1 MSRTTSRFA
10 LDLDTL
16 KYIQLPTPIQVQRR
30 GISRR
35 LHPNEALALVLG
47 ALGTLARLSGVKTI
61 NTIIDGQPVALALIQ
76 GARFGE
82 DSNGDTTLN
91 EVTANSNS

>member
-16 KYIQLPTPIQVQRR
+16 KHIQLPTPIQVQRR
-30 GISRR
+30 GISR
-35 LHPNEALALVLG
+35 LPHSIEALALVLG

-61 NTIIDGQPVALALIQ
+61 NTTIDGQPVALALIQ

>member
-1 MSRTTSRFA
+1 MQWRKERAQQEQAGPFMSRTTSRFA

-47 ALGTLARLSGVKTI
+47 ALAPL
-61 NTIIDGQPVALALIQ
+61 PVCPA
-76 GARFGE
+76 
-82 DSNGDTTLN
+82 
-91 EVTANSNS
+91 